1 MDALVEGLNGALL
14 ANYLTVA
21 SISLLV
27 ADYMNTFP
35 IEVELLWPAP
45 ISTVKVMYML
55 ARYTVV
61 VQITFGT
68 ILSFSNS
75 LTAEQCSLVFSAT
88 GFSSICN
95 AFSAEAIL
103 YVSVHAFSG
112 GGKRMRIFLG
122 SLFMAKFIACT
133 VLLSKYFTN
142 VPRTHPPALQDTSLI
157 DRDILTDMVVE
168 LPGLHCV
175 PINPQIHLVASA
187 YAIPVAAETVL
198 LGVMLWS
205 AYHQYRNLRSAL
217 MLVFIRDG
225 FIYLVGIAVLSVA
238 SCILAFTAPGNVR
251 LVLALPISVA
261 IPVLATRMALHIRK
275 TAQRDMLFT
284 MNTRKEPP
292 RLSYSMPRFAHPPHT
307 TSTVIDVDRNASAG
321 GSEVQNAR
329 LSHAQ

>member
-1 MDALVEGLNGALL
+1 MDALVEGLKGVML

-27 ADYMNTFP
+27 VDYMNTFP

-45 ISTVKVMYML
+45 ISTVKVVYML

-61 VQITFGT
+61 VQIAFGT
-68 ILSFSNS
+68 ILIFSKS

-112 GGKRMRIFLG
+112 GGQRMRIFLG
-122 SLFMAKFIACT
+122 SLFMAKSIACT
-133 VLLSKYFTN
+133 ILLSKYFTS
-142 VPRTHPPALQDTSLI
+142 VPYRVLD
-157 DRDILTDMVVE
+157 
-168 LPGLHCV
+168 LPGWHCV
-175 PINPQIHLVASA
+175 PISSQVNLVTSA
-187 YAIPVAAETVL
+187 YAIPVAAQTVL

-225 FIYLVGIAVLSVA
+225 FIYLVGIAVLLVA
-238 SCILAFTAPGNVR
+238 SCILAFTGPGNVR

-321 GSEVQNAR
+321 ESEVQNA
-329 LSHAQ
+329 